1 MTLSQVIAPLRGG
14 WSGER
19 RREAWQGYLC
29 ISPWLIGFLAFAL
42 GPMIASLYY
51 SLTEYRIIRQPTF
64 VGLSNYKLAFT
75 GDPLFYESLARTGLW
90 TVATVPAGIIGSL
103 IAAVLLHQG
112 LKGTSIYR
120 TMYFLPSLTPTV
132 AASLLWRWMLHPEAG
147 VVNWF
152 LSLLGIEG
160 PGWLSSP
167 KWAIWALAMIS
178 LWTGIG
184 GGRMVIFLAGLQGIP
199 EELYEA
205 AEIDGAGTIQKTWR
219 ITVPL
224 MTPTIFF
231 NLIMGI
237 LGSFRSFDM
246 AFLTTQ
252 GGPAY
257 ATYFF
262 ALHIYYNAFQ
272 YYEMGYACMLSWIL
286 FILIIILTV
295 LQFGTSKRWVFYGAE
310 R

>member
-1 MTLSQVIAPLRGG
+1 M
-14 WSGER
+14 
-19 RREAWQGYLC
+19 RREALQGFLC
-29 ISPWLIGFLAFAL
+29 ISPWLVGFVAFAL
-42 GPMIASLYY
+42 GPMIASAYY
-51 SLTEYRIIRQPTF
+51 SLTDYRILRAPDF
-64 VGLSNYKLAFT
+64 VGLDNYKEALTA
-75 GDPLFYESLARTGLW
+75 DPLFWRSFERTAVW

-103 IAAVLLHQG
+103 IAAILLHQG
-112 LKGTSIYR
+112 LRGTSIYR

-132 AASLLWRWMLHPEAG
+132 AASLLWMWMLHPDAG
-147 VVNWF
+147 VVNWL
-152 LSLLGIEG
+152 LSLVGIRG
-160 PGWLSSP
+160 PGWLSST
-167 KWAIWALAMIS
+167 KWVVPALAMIS

-205 AEIDGAGTIQKTWR
+205 AEIDGAGTLRKMLH

-237 LGSFRSFDM
+237 LGSFRAFDM
-246 AFLTTQ
+246 AFLTTE

-257 ATYFF
+257 ASYFF
-262 ALHIYYNAFQ
+262 ALHIYYHAFQ
-272 YYEMGYACMLSWIL
+272 YYSMGYACALSWFL
-286 FILIIILTV
+286 FAIIVILTAI
-295 LQFGTSKRWVFYGAE
+295 QFGSSRRWVFYQAV